1 MRDLA
6 ARKQAAWEKV
16 LNAVLG
22 YQATWIADIGLRSGL
37 FRAVA
42 EAGVAGRLLHD
53 FRRTAVRNL
62 KRASVPRS
70 VAIAMVGHRTES
82 IYRRYAIVAE
92 SDLKAGAERLAAL
105 HATQA
110 DEPRTVLPLVEGAGA
125 RRRTEHG
132 QFGDLVAGTSKG
144 GDGEARETATEEWW
158 AVPESNWGH
167 RDFQSVSLGETIG
180 RNRAKCQQ
188 IRGFSSAASRVAGK
202 WLPIPTTGSFT
213 LLSHAPY

>member
-16 LNAVLG
+16 LDAVLG

-62 KRASVPRS
+62 ERAGVPRS
-70 VAIAMVGHRTES
+70 VAMAMVGHRTES

-110 DEPRTVLPLVEGAGA
+110 DEPRTVLPLVEGARA

-132 QFGDLVAGTSKG
+132 QF
-144 GDGEARETATEEWW
+144 
-158 AVPESNWGH
+158 
-167 RDFQSVSLGETIG
+167 RDPV
-180 RNRAKCQQ
+180 
-188 IRGFSSAASRVAGK
+188 AASLEGPMRKAAKLRQKSGGQSQNR
-202 WLPIPTTGSFT
+202 TGDTGIFSPV
-213 LLSHAPY
+213 LYQLS